1 MPKKPVTGEDL
12 RARLASNLE
21 RLRRAAGWT
30 QQQAADASGLDLRHY
45 NKIEHAEN
53 NVTMRTIVKLMNGFD
68 ATSAELFAVPP
79 RRRRR

>member
-12 RARLASNLE
+12 RARLASNLLA
-21 RLRRAAGWT
+21 LRKKAGWT

-45 NKIEHAEN
+45 NKIENAEN

-68 ATSAELFAVPP
+68 VTTAELLSPPP
-79 RRRRR
+79 RRRRP